1 MSRARTGNRTA
12 MGTALFVLLW
22 WLALFGWWVV
32 LVGTNA
38 GLELIAG
45 ACAAL
50 VGALLAFGLRRQG
63 LLRYRFEGR
72 WLAKTL
78 KVPWRVLYEIGAVFW
93 ALALHLVGLRRLS
106 SRYRAF
112 DFPAGGNDPGS
123 RGRRAVAEAADSIS
137 PNTMPVDVD
146 CERGVA
152 LRHELD
158 PRRSSN
164 SMP

>member
-1 MSRARTGNRTA
+1 

-22 WLALFGWWVV
+22 WLALFGWWIV

-38 GLELIAG
+38 GLELIAA

-50 VGALLAFGLRRQG
+50 VGALLALALRRQG
-63 LLRYRFEGR
+63 LLRFRFEGR
-72 WLAKTL
+72 SLAKVL
-78 KVPWRVLYEIGAVFW
+78 KVPWRVVYELGAVFW
-93 ALALHLVGLRRLS
+93 ALSLHHVGLRRLS

-112 DFPAGGNDPGS
+112 DFPAGSDDPSS
-123 RGRRAVAEAADSIS
+123 RGRRAVAAGADSLS
-137 PNTMPVDVD
+137 PNGMPIDVD

>member
-1 MSRARTGNRTA
+1 

-38 GLELIAG
+38 GLELVAG

-50 VGALLAFGLRRQG
+50 LGALLALGARRQG

-72 WLAKTL
+72 WLAKAL
-78 KVPWRVLYEIGAVFW
+78 KIPWKVVQEIAVVFW
-93 ALALHLVGLRRLS
+93 ALALNLAGLRRLS

-112 DFPAGGNDPGS
+112 DFPAGGDDPTS
-123 RGRRAVAEAADSIS
+123 RGRRAVATELDALS
-137 PNTMPVDVD
+137 PNTLPVDID
-146 CERGVA
+146 PDTGLA

-158 PRRSSN
+158 PRRTSN
-164 SMP
+164 DLP

>member
-1 MSRARTGNRTA
+1 

-22 WLALFGWWVV
+22 WLALFGWWLV

-50 VGALLAFGLRRQG
+50 LGALLAAALRRRG
-63 LLRYRFEGR
+63 LLRFRFEAR
-72 WLAKTL
+72 SFAKTL
-78 KVPWRVLYEIGAVFW
+78 RVPWKVVYELGVVFW
-93 ALALHLVGLRRLS
+93 ALALHLLGQRHLS

-112 DFPAGGNDPGS
+112 DFPAGGNDPTS
-123 RGRRAVAEAADSIS
+123 RGRRAVAAEGDSLS
-137 PNTMPVDVD
+137 PNTIPIDVD
-146 CERGVA
+146 SEHDVA

-158 PRRSSN
+158 PRWSSN

>member
-1 MSRARTGNRTA
+1 

-22 WLALFGWWVV
+22 WLALLGWWVV

-38 GLELIAG
+38 GLELVAA

-50 VGALLAFGLRRQG
+50 LAALLAAALRHVG
-63 LLRYRFEGR
+63 LLRYRFETR
-72 WLAKTL
+72 WLAKVL
-78 KVPWRVLYEIGAVFW
+78 KVPWRIVYEMGVVFW
-93 ALALHLVGLRRLS
+93 ALALHMAGLRRLS

-112 DFPAGGNDPGS
+112 DFPAGGNDPTS
-123 RGRRAVAEAADSIS
+123 RGRRAVALAADSLS
-137 PNTMPVDVD
+137 PNGVPVDID
-146 CERGVA
+146 CENKLA

>member
-1 MSRARTGNRTA
+1 

-50 VGALLAFGLRRQG
+50 LAALLAAALWRLG
-63 LLRYRFEGR
+63 LLRYRFEAR

-78 KVPWRVLYEIGAVFW
+78 KVPWRVVYEIGVVFW
-93 ALALHLVGLRRLS
+93 ALALHMAGLRRLS

-112 DFPAGGNDPGS
+112 DFPAGRNDPTS
-123 RGRRAVAEAADSIS
+123 RGRRAVAAAADSLS
-137 PNTMPVDVD
+137 PNGVPVDID
-146 CERGVA
+146 CENNLA

>member
-1 MSRARTGNRTA
+1 

-22 WLALFGWWVV
+22 WLALFGWWIV
-32 LVGTNA
+32 LVGANA
-38 GLELIAG
+38 GLELLAG

-50 VGALLAFGLRRQG
+50 LAALLAAALRRQG
-63 LLRYRFEGR
+63 LLRYRFEAR
-72 WLAKTL
+72 WIVKTL
-78 KVPWRVLYEIGAVFW
+78 KVPWKVVYELGVVFW

-112 DFPAGGNDPGS
+112 GFPAGRDDPTS
-123 RGRRAVAEAADSIS
+123 RGRRAVAAAADSLS
-137 PNTMPVDVD
+137 PNATPVDVD
-146 CERGVA
+146 CERDVA

-158 PRRSSN
+158 PRRSSS

>member
-1 MSRARTGNRTA
+1 

-22 WLALFGWWVV
+22 WLALFGWWIV

-38 GLELIAG
+38 GLELLAG
-45 ACAAL
+45 ACASL
-50 VGALLAFGLRRQG
+50 LGALLAAALRRRG
-63 LLRYRFEGR
+63 LLRYRFEAR
-72 WLAKTL
+72 WLAKWL
-78 KVPWRVLYEIGAVFW
+78 KVPWKVVYELSVVFW
-93 ALALHLVGLRRLS
+93 ALALHLLGQRHLS

-112 DFPAGGNDPGS
+112 DFPAGGDDPES
-123 RGRRAVAEAADSIS
+123 RGRRAVAASADSLS

-146 CERGVA
+146 SEHDVA